1 MKRADIK
8 KILVIGSG
16 PIVIGQAA
24 EFDYSGSQ
32 ACKSLREEGYK
43 VVLVNSNPATI
54 QTDREI
60 ADVIYIEPLT
70 PEVLEKIIEK
80 EKPQGLVATMGG
92 QTALNLASELAERGA
107 LEKYNVKVLGTG
119 IEAIKTA
126 EDRYLFAELMRKIG
140 EPVPESYAVN
150 SVDEAKRA
158 AEKIGYPVIIRPAFT
173 LGGTGGGVANTEK
186 ELESVVFHGLKMSR
200 IHQVLIEKSLL
211 GWYEFEYEV
220 MRDAKDNCIIV
231 CTMENLDPM
240 GVHTGESIVVAPVQ
254 TLRDREHQIL
264 RNAAIKIIRTLKIEG
279 GCNVQFAVNPEK
291 WEYYVIEVN
300 PRVSRS
306 SALASKATGY
316 PIAKIGAK
324 IAVGLTLDE
333 IPNDV
338 TKETPASFEPT
349 LDYIVVKI
357 PRWPFDKFKT
367 ADKTLGTQM
376 KSTGEVM
383 SIARSFEEALQKA
396 VRSLDIGRRGICCD
410 GRKTEEKEKIL
421 EALTKP
427 THKRLFC
434 VFDAIK
440 TGMSLKEIHRLTK
453 INPWFTEKI
462 KNIFDI
468 ESELAKFISSGAQ
481 LDAGSERFAELIK
494 KAKKFGFSD
503 RQLAFAFG
511 IKEKEMRE
519 LRKKIVKPAYK
530 MVDTCAG
537 EFAAKTPYYYSAYD
551 AVDEVQVSDRK
562 KVIII
567 GSGPIRIGQGIE
579 FDYCCVHGVI
589 SAKEE
594 GYETIIINNNPETVS
609 TDYDLAD
616 KLYFEPITTEDVL
629 NIIEKEKPFGIVIQ
643 FGGQTP
649 LNIANELAE
658 AGVKILGTSPESIDL
673 AEDRE
678 RFAEVLKKLGIP
690 QAEFGTAHSY
700 GDAEKIAERIG
711 YPVLVRPSYVLGG
724 RAMEIVY
731 DKEELSEYIQE
742 AVKVSPEH
750 PILVDKFL
758 SDAGEVDVD
767 AISDGEDVF
776 IAGIMEHIEHAGI
789 HSGDSA
795 CILPPQTLDKGVI
808 RKLKEYTTMLS
819 RALKIIGVVN
829 IQYAVKEG
837 VVYILEANPRA
848 SRTMPFVSK
857 ATGVA
862 MVKVATKVILGKKLN
877 ELGYVGERITRHV
890 AVKEAVF
897 PFLKLPGV
905 DPVLG
910 PEMKSTGEVMGI
922 DFDFGVAFYKSQ
934 LAAGNALPTHGSVF
948 ISVKKSDF
956 EKIIPIAAQFKELG
970 FNIIATEGTAKAL
983 EERGIEA
990 VQVRKV
996 SEGSGNVIELML
1008 SEKVDLIINTPTA
1021 GKQQY
1026 SDGYYIRRHAVDLD
1040 IPYVTTITAANAAAK
1055 AIESIKHK
1063 KMSIRAMNRYY
1074 REHAHALMLE
1084 DFVK

>member
-1 MKRADIK
+1 MAKRTDIK

-70 PEVLEKIIEK
+70 PDVLEKIIEK

-92 QTALNLASELAERGA
+92 QTGLNLASELAEKGV
-107 LEKYNVKVLGTG
+107 LEKYSVEVLGTG

-126 EDRYLFAELMRKIG
+126 EDRKLFADAMREIG
-140 EPVPESYAVN
+140 EPVPESHAIG
-150 SVDEAKRA
+150 SVEEARKA
-158 AEKIGYPVIIRPAFT
+158 AQKLGYPVIIRPAFT
-173 LGGTGGGVANTEK
+173 LGGTGGGIANNEH
-186 ELESVVFHGLKMSR
+186 ELESIVFHGLKISR
-200 IHQVLIEKSLL
+200 IHQVLIEKSLI

-220 MRDAKDNCIIV
+220 MRDRKDNCIIV
-231 CTMENLDPM
+231 CSMENLDPM
-240 GVHTGESIVVAPVQ
+240 GVHTGESIVVAPAQ
-254 TLRDREHQIL
+254 TLRDKEHQIL
-264 RNAAIKIIRTLKIEG
+264 RNAAIKIIRALKIEG
-279 GCNVQFAVNPEK
+279 GCNIQFAVNPEK

-324 IAVGLTLDE
+324 IAIGLTLDE

-338 TKETPASFEPT
+338 TKETPASFEPA

-383 SIARSFEEALQKA
+383 AIARSFEEALQKA
-396 VRSLDIGRRGICCD
+396 IRSLDIGRAGICCD

-434 VFDAIK
+434 IYDALK
-440 TGMSLKEIHRLTK
+440 TGMSVEEIHRLTN
-453 INPWFTEKI
+453 INPWFIEKI
-462 KNIFDI
+462 KNILKV
-468 ESELAKFISSGAQ
+468 ESELVETASSGIKPG
-481 LDAGSERFAELIK
+481 DKKSEEIIK
-494 KAKKFGFSD
+494 TAKKFGFSD
-503 RQLAFAFG
+503 RQLAHAFNV
-511 IKEKEMRE
+511 KEKEMRE
-519 LRKKIVKPAYK
+519 IRKKIISPAYK

-537 EFAAKTPYYYSAYD
+537 EFSAKTPYYYSTYD
-551 AVDEVQVSDRK
+551 AQDEAAASGREK
-562 KVIII
+562 IIII

-629 NIIEKEKPFGIVIQ
+629 NVVEKEKPIGVIIQ

-649 LNIANELAE
+649 LNIANELAG
-658 AGVKILGTSPESIDL
+658 AGVRILGTSPQSIDL

-678 RFAEVLKKLGIP
+678 MFAKILKKLNIP
-690 QAEFGTAHSY
+690 QADFGIAHSY
-700 GDAEKIAERIG
+700 EEASKVAERIG

-767 AISDGEDVF
+767 AISDGKDVF

-795 CILPPQTLDKGVI
+795 CILPPQTLDKGVV
-808 RKLKEYTTMLS
+808 RKLKDYTVKLS
-819 RALKIIGVVN
+819 RELRIIGLIN
-829 IQYAVKEG
+829 IQYAVKDNI
-837 VVYILEANPRA
+837 VYILEANPRA

-862 MVKVATKVILGKKLN
+862 MVKVATKVILGKKLK
-877 ELGYVGERITRHV
+877 ELGYVGERIIRHV

-897 PFLKLPGV
+897 PFLKLSGV

-922 DFDFGVAFYKSQ
+922 DFDFGLAFYKSQ
-934 LAAGNALPTHGSVF
+934 LAAGNALPAHGNIF
-948 ISVKKSDF
+948 ISVKKSDH
-956 EKIIPIAAQFKELG
+956 EKILPIAAKFKEEG
-970 FNIIATEGTAKAL
+970 FNIISTEGTARVFEKN
-983 EERGIEA
+983 GISTSP
-990 VQVRKV
+990 VKKV
-996 SEGSGNVIELML
+996 SEGKGNVIDLMIKG
-1008 SEKVDLIINTPTA
+1008 KVDLIINTPTA

-1026 SDGYYIRRHAVDLD
+1026 SDGYYIRRQAVDLE
-1040 IPYVTTITAANAAAK
+1040 IPYITTITAANAASK
-1055 AIESIKHK
+1055 AIESVRNKR
-1063 KMSIRAMNRYY
+1063 MTIRAMSKYY
-1074 REHAHALMLE
+1074 KEHAHALMLE
-1084 DFVK
+1084 DFIQ